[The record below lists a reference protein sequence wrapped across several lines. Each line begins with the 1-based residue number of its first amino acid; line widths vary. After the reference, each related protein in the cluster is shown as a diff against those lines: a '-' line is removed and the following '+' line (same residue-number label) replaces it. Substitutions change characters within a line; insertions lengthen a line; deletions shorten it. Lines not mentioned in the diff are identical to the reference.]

1 MNQTAPLRSDQTTA
15 RSASGRKR
23 ILVLGKY
30 YPPHH
35 GGIEEF
41 VRGMFEL
48 AHDHYDVTVLVHNV
62 NATNRVERHGR
73 SVVKHVST
81 WAVVASQPISPRMA
95 FEILRRQA
103 DLIHLHAPNVL
114 ATLFVALLRPRT
126 PVVVTHHADI
136 VGFGLAGKVAV
147 ALYRRVLKRARMVTV
162 LSLRNRALA
171 RDLDGVDVPCVA
183 LPVALDE
190 DEFRITD
197 ETRALAMAIRARNPA
212 NSVTFIFVGR
222 LVPYKGLHVLVEAL
236 SYAQRNLHVL
246 IVGDGPQRPE
256 IERQARLLG
265 VSDRIRFMGKV
276 DHETKLSAL
285 CAADAFVLP
294 SVTTAEAFG
303 IVQVEAQLCR
313 LPIVATRL
321 ASGVTDV
328 TRDGET
334 GLLVEPGDALGLA
347 EAMDRLAADP
357 ALRRRLGEAGCARAR
372 ANYTKAAVRRSLEAI
387 YETALGDAA

>member
-1 MNQTAPLRSDQTTA
+1 MTMSAQIRDADLATTA
-15 RSASGRKR
+15 GAGRKK

-30 YPPHH
+30 YPPHP

-48 AHDHYDVTVLVHNV
+48 AHDRYDVTVLVHNS
-62 NATNRVERHGR
+62 NATNRVQRSGR
-73 SVVKHVST
+73 SMVKHVAT
-81 WAVVASQPISPRMA
+81 WGVLASQPISPRMA
-95 FEILRRQA
+95 LEILLHPA
-103 DLIHLHAPNVL
+103 DLIHLHAPNVQ

-136 VGFGLAGKVAV
+136 VGFGLAGRLAV

-171 RDLDGVDVPCVA
+171 RDLEGVDVPCVA

-190 DEFRITD
+190 EDFRIPDT
-197 ETRALAMAIRARNPA
+197 TRALATAIRANRPA
-212 NSVTFIFVGR
+212 HSVTFIFVGR

-236 SYAQRNLHVL
+236 SYTQPNLQVV

-276 DHETKLSAL
+276 DHDTKLAAL

-313 LPIVATRL
+313 LPIIATRL

-357 ALRRRLGEAGCARAR
+357 ALRRRLGEAGSARAR
-372 ANYTKAAVRRSLEAI
+372 AHYTKTAVRCSLEAI
-387 YETALGDAA
+387 YETALGDSA